1 MLKPTPFKTCV
12 LLPVSQLTEN
22 IVYQMHITLFSVL
35 STPEIYSSCVASS
48 RYTHP
53 NIDSINQKRR
63 LFKVKVS
70 NTILNIFGVTRAT
83 GL

>member
-1 MLKPTPFKTCV
+1 MILGYVSLIRMPLLKHTSLGYPFDIKRFMR
-12 LLPVSQLTEN
+12 S
-22 IVYQMHITLFSVL
+22 
-35 STPEIYSSCVASS
+35 EIHS

-53 NIDSINQKRR
+53 KIGSINQKIQ

>member
-1 MLKPTPFKTCV
+1 MEIRFVKTCV
-12 LLPVSQLTEN
+12 VLPLSQLTED
-22 IVYQMHITLFSVL
+22 IVYQTHITLFSVL
-35 STPEIYSSCVASS
+35 STREIHS
-48 RYTHP
+48 RYTHL

>member
-1 MLKPTPFKTCV
+1 MRF
-12 LLPVSQLTEN
+12 
-22 IVYQMHITLFSVL
+22 
-35 STPEIYSSCVASS
+35 EIYS